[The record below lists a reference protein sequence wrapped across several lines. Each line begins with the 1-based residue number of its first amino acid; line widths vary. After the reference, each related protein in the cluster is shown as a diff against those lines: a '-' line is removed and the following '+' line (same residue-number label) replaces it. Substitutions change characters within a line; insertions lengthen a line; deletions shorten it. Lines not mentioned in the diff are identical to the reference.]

1 MALAAFLLTVTS
13 NLLAL
18 LGPMLSGEAIDA
30 IGIDPGSANF
40 PRVFFYCLLMII
52 FYAVSSLLS
61 YVLSILMIQLS
72 QKIVF
77 QMRQQV
83 FDRLTQLP
91 VRYFDG
97 HQTGDI
103 ISRISYDIDTVNVSL
118 SNDLLHIAASVITV
132 VGSFIMMVVISPVLV
147 LVLSLIHI

>member
-1 MALAAFLLTVTS
+1 MDLH
-13 NLLAL
+13 
-18 LGPMLSGEAIDA
+18 LGPQVDGLGGCPADGHQQPAGTVGAHAFGEAIDA

-83 FDRLTQLP
+83 
-91 VRYFDG
+91 V
-97 HQTGDI
+97 
-103 ISRISYDIDTVNVSL
+103 
-118 SNDLLHIAASVITV
+118 
-132 VGSFIMMVVISPVLV
+132 
-147 LVLSLIHI
+147 